1 MCRLATAHMCA
12 VDGARMRAPR
22 RAACGPASV
31 PYMYGTAPGTC
42 AGGTP
47 LGVHCII
54 QPVEQERRA
63 RSNLR
68 LVFAGLLLVMFL
80 AALDQTIVATALPTI
95 VGDLGGLNHISW
107 VVTAYLLA
115 QTVVTPLYGKLG
127 DLYGRKVVLQG
138 ALLLFLLGSALCG
151 QSRSLDE
158 LIAFRALQGL
168 GGGGLMVS
176 AQAAIGDVVPP
187 RERGR
192 YTGLFGAVF
201 GLASVAGPLLGGF
214 LTSDLSWRWIFYVN
228 LPLGVA
234 ALFVLAATL
243 PSASER
249 VHHTIDYLG
258 TALLAAGL
266 SAIVLAASLGGTSY
280 AWGSDTIV
288 GLWIAGVVLVGAFLV
303 CERHAR
309 EPVLPPRLLSNRVFA
324 VTSAVGFVVGFA
336 LFGAVTYLPLFL
348 QVVKGASPTGSGLQ
362 LVPLMGG
369 LLVTSIASGQVIT
382 RTGRYRV
389 FPIVGTAVVAL
400 GLYLLSTMDATS
412 SVGVIFVFMF
422 VLGLGLGMVMQ
433 VLVLAVQNAVDYAD
447 LGVATSGAT
456 LFRSIGGS
464 LGTATL
470 GAIFSNRLHAELA
483 SALPAGAATRAG
495 SGGEVDP
502 KQIARLPPEL
512 HAGYLHAF
520 TSSLSSVFLA
530 ASAFAAAG
538 FVLSWLIRELPL
550 RETVA
555 TGDLGDTYATP
566 RHADSLAEIVNKL
579 GRLDRREGAR
589 EIVARVA
596 ARAGVELSPAA
607 CWLLARL
614 SEDRAPALPTLAAQ
628 FEIPLETLTA
638 ARGELERKRL
648 LGPSPQDPSAE
659 VLTRAGHATLERLI
673 ATGEQRLA
681 DLLEGW
687 RPEEHEELARMIAT
701 LAQQFFIDASSLCVP
716 VAAATPVA

>member
-1 MCRLATAHMCA
+1 MAE
-12 VDGARMRAPR
+12 
-22 RAACGPASV
+22 
-31 PYMYGTAPGTC
+31 
-42 AGGTP
+42 
-47 LGVHCII
+47 
-54 QPVEQERRA
+54 QPRA
-63 RSNLR
+63 RTNLR

-127 DLYGRKVVLQG
+127 DLYGRKVVLQA
-138 ALLLFLLGSALCG
+138 ALLIFLLGSALCG

-214 LTSDLSWRWIFYVN
+214 LTTNLSWRWIFYVN

-243 PSASER
+243 PAASER

-258 TALLAAGL
+258 TVLLGAGL

-280 AWGSDTIV
+280 AWGSGTIV

-348 QVVKGASPTGSGLQ
+348 QVVKGATPTGSGLQ

-382 RTGRYRV
+382 RTGRYKA
-389 FPIVGTAVVAL
+389 FPIAGTAVMTL
-400 GLYLLSTMDATS
+400 GLYLLSTMDSTS

-483 SALPAGAATRAG
+483 SVLPAGAASRAG
-495 SGGEVDP
+495 SSGEVNP
-502 KQIARLPPEL
+502 KQIAHLPPAL

-530 ASAFAAAG
+530 ASAFAVAG
-538 FVLSWLIRELPL
+538 FVLSWFIRELPL

-566 RHADSLAEIVNKL
+566 RDGDSLAEIVSKL

-589 EIVARVA
+589 EIVTRVA

-614 SEDRAPALPTLAAQ
+614 SEAHAPALSALSAQ
-628 FEIPLETLTA
+628 FDIPLDTLVA
-638 ARGELERKRL
+638 ARGELERKGL

-659 VLTRAGHATLERLI
+659 ALTRDGHATLERLT
-673 ATGEQRLA
+673 ATGEQRLS

-687 RPEEHEELARMIAT
+687 RPEEHEELARLIAT
-701 LAQQFFIDASSLCVP
+701 LAQQFFIDASSLCAP
-716 VAAATPVA
+716 LEAAAG

>member
-1 MCRLATAHMCA
+1 MSGGLDARGRTVASPPTPPATE
-12 VDGARMRAPR
+12 R
-22 RAACGPASV
+22 
-31 PYMYGTAPGTC
+31 
-42 AGGTP
+42 
-47 LGVHCII
+47 
-54 QPVEQERRA
+54 VEQV
-63 RSNLR
+63 NLR

-127 DLYGRKVVLQG
+127 DLYGRKIVLQS
-138 ALLLFLLGSALCG
+138 ALVVFLIGSALCG

-214 LTSDLSWRWIFYVN
+214 LTTNLSWRWIFYVN

-243 PSASER
+243 PAASER

-258 TALLAAGL
+258 TVLLAAGL

-280 AWGSDTIV
+280 AWGSSVIV
-288 GLWIAGVVLVGAFLV
+288 GLWIGGVVALAAFLV
-303 CERHAR
+303 WERHAR
-309 EPVLPPRLLSNRVFA
+309 EPILPPRLLRNRVFA
-324 VTSAVGFVVGFA
+324 ATSAVGFVVGFA

-369 LLVTSIASGQVIT
+369 LLITSIASGQVIT
-382 RTGRYRV
+382 RTGRYKA
-389 FPIVGTAVVAL
+389 FPIAGTAVMTL
-400 GLYLLSTMDATS
+400 GLYLLSTMNSTS
-412 SVGVIFVFMF
+412 SRGLIFVFMF

-433 VLVLAVQNAVDYAD
+433 VLVLAVQNAVEYSD

-464 LGTATL
+464 LGVATL
-470 GAIFSNRLHAELA
+470 GAIFSNRLREELK
-483 SALPAGAATRAG
+483 SVLPPGAAAKAG
-495 SGGEVDP
+495 TSSEVDP
-502 KQIARLPPEL
+502 AQIAHLPPAL
-512 HAGYLHAF
+512 HTGYLHAF
-520 TSSLSSVFLA
+520 TGSLSSVFLA
-530 ASAFAAAG
+530 AAGFAAVG
-538 FVLSWLIRELPL
+538 FVLTWFIRELRL

-566 RHADSLAEIVNKL
+566 RDGDSLAEIVNKL

-589 EIVARVA
+589 EIVMRVA
-596 ARAGVELSPAA
+596 ARAGVDLTPAA

-614 SEDRAPALPTLAAQ
+614 SESHPPLATLAS
-628 FEIPLETLTA
+628 EYDIGLDTLTA
-638 ARGELERKRL
+638 AHEELARNGL
-648 LGPSPQDPSAE
+648 IGPSADGAPTTEA
-659 VLTRAGHATLERLI
+659 LTSDGHATLARLT
-673 ATGEQRLA
+673 ATGEQRLR

-687 RPEEHEELARMIAT
+687 RPEEHEELARMIAA
-701 LAQQFFIDASSLCVP
+701 LARQFFIDASSLCAP
-716 VAAATPVA
+716 LDAVASAP

>member
-1 MCRLATAHMCA
+1 MSTVASPPTPPATGQDRQ
-12 VDGARMRAPR
+12 V
-22 RAACGPASV
+22 
-31 PYMYGTAPGTC
+31 
-42 AGGTP
+42 
-47 LGVHCII
+47 
-54 QPVEQERRA
+54 
-63 RSNLR
+63 NLR

-127 DLYGRKVVLQG
+127 DLYGRKIVLQS
-138 ALLLFLLGSALCG
+138 ALVVFLVGSALCG
-151 QSRSLDE
+151 QSHSLDE

-214 LTSDLSWRWIFYVN
+214 LTTNLSWRWIFYVN

-243 PSASER
+243 PAASER

-258 TALLAAGL
+258 TALLAVGL

-280 AWGSDTIV
+280 AWGSSTIV
-288 GLWIAGVVLVGAFLV
+288 GLWIAGVVALAAFLV
-303 CERHAR
+303 WERHAS
-309 EPVLPPRLLSNRVFA
+309 EPILPPRLLSNRVFA

-348 QVVKGASPTGSGLQ
+348 QIVKGASPTGSGLQ

-369 LLVTSIASGQVIT
+369 LLVTSIASGQIIT
-382 RTGRYRV
+382 RTGRYKA
-389 FPIVGTAVVAL
+389 FPIAGTAVMTL
-400 GLYLLSTMDATS
+400 GLYLLSTMDS
-412 SVGVIFVFMF
+412 SSSRGLIFVFMF

-433 VLVLAVQNAVDYAD
+433 VLVLAVQNAVEYSD

-470 GAIFSNRLHAELA
+470 GAIFSNRLREELVRFLPA
-483 SALPAGAATRAG
+483 SAAAKAG
-495 SGGEVDP
+495 SSSGEVDP
-502 KQIARLPPEL
+502 AQIAHLPPAL
-512 HAGYLHAF
+512 HSGYLHAF
-520 TSSLSSVFLA
+520 AGSLSSVFLT
-530 ASAFAAAG
+530 AAG
-538 FVLSWLIRELPL
+538 FAAVGFVLTWFIRELRL
-550 RETVA
+550 RDTVA
-555 TGDLGDTYATP
+555 TGDLSDTYATP
-566 RHADSLAEIVNKL
+566 RDGDSLVEIVNKL

-589 EIVARVA
+589 EIVVRVA
-596 ARAGVELSPAA
+596 ARADVDLSPAA

-614 SEDRAPALPTLAAQ
+614 SESHAPELATLAARY
-628 FEIPLETLTA
+628 EIDLDALTA
-638 ARGELERKRL
+638 AREELAGKGLIE
-648 LGPSPQDPSAE
+648 PSPKGDPSTR
-659 VLTRAGHATLERLI
+659 VLTPENHSSPWELTAEGHATLARLI

-687 RPEEHEELARMIAT
+687 RPEEHEELARMIAA
-701 LAQQFFIDASSLCVP
+701 LARQFFIDASSLCAP
-716 VAAATPVA
+716 VEAVAPAR